1 MAKIKFI
8 FSINVYLKRGIVE
21 NECDKG
27 EKVIF
32 PCGHTTLSALN
43 SQEIQNTFS
52 IDTQHYLR

>member
-8 FSINVYLKRGIVE
+8 FNINVYLIKGIVE

-32 PCGHTTLSALN
+32 SCGHATISALN
-43 SQEIQNTFS
+43 SQEI
-52 IDTQHYLR
+52 